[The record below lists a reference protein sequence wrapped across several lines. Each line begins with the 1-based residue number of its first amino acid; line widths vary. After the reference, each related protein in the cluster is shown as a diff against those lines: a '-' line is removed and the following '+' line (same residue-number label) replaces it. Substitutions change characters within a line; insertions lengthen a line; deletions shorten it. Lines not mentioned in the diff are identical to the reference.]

1 MGRDR
6 VIWAVVMALWWASW
20 VEALPIKELL
30 EAIQLMPEHRAAS
43 HQQPA
48 SSLPQ
53 FIGLPAA
60 TPDFF
65 MWTGTDGS
73 YRFGLQ
79 GRDQWRVESR
89 NPEGVVSG
97 RYYYRTPEGKEVDV
111 SYDAGPKGYQ
121 ARGEAIPGGAA
132 PPEHQQKEQEYQ
144 QREQQQQE
152 YQQREQQQQEYQQRE
167 QQQQEYQQGAQQ
179 QQEYQQGSQQQQEYQ
194 QGAQQQQQQ
203 QQEDLMLK
211 QRQEEPVLQRGEGL
225 SSPFGALL
233 LTNVQET
240 RPMGEGIDT
249 FADDNTL
256 AIVTDVKFHQQH
268 LSKRPTA
275 VFPVVVLPGS
285 TDEIA
290 GPPLINDQPVLP
302 GALLV

>member
-6 VIWAVVMALWWASW
+6 AIWAVVTALWWAAW
-20 VEALPIKELL
+20 VEALPLKELL
-30 EAIQLMPEHRAAS
+30 EAAQLMPEHRAAID
-43 HQQPA
+43 QQPM

-53 FIGLPAA
+53 FVGLPAA

-65 MWTGTDGS
+65 MWTGSDGS

-79 GRDQWRVESR
+79 GHDQWRVESR

-111 SYDAGPKGYQ
+111 SYDAGPQGYQ

-132 PPEHQQKEQEYQ
+132 PPIDH
-144 QREQQQQE
+144 QREQT
-152 YQQREQQQQEYQQRE
+152 
-167 QQQQEYQQGAQQ
+167 YQQGT
-179 QQEYQQGSQQQQEYQ
+179 
-194 QGAQQQQQQ
+194 QQQQQQ
-203 QQEDLMLK
+203 DLMLK
-211 QRQEEPVLQRGEGL
+211 QGQEQPVLQRGEGV
-225 SSPFGALL
+225 SSPYGAIL
-233 LTNVQET
+233 LTNVQKT

-256 AIVTDVKFHQQH
+256 AIVTDVKFHQH
-268 LSKRPTA
+268 LPERPTA

-290 GPPLINDQPVLP
+290 GPPLINGQPVLP